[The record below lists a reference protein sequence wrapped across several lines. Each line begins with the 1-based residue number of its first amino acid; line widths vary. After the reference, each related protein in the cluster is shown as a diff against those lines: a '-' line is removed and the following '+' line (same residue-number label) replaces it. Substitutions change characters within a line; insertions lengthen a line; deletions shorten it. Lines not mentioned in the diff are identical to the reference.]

1 MDFRQIIRRA
11 FDSVSSA
18 LQFIDL
24 SNETLYE
31 DETKS
36 VSVSTTLLRIND
48 FCAYDTKVKRLTIQI
63 TAGGPV
69 IFNCATEATAGAT
82 EGSKEAVTGDILTI
96 EGERD
101 LERLTMILATSGS
114 TATAKASAFRRG

>member
-1 MDFRQIIRRA
+1 MDFRQIIRKA

-18 LQFIDL
+18 LRFIDL
-24 SNETLYE
+24 TNETLYE

-48 FCAYDTKVKRLTIQI
+48 FCAYDEKVKRLTIQI

-101 LERLTMILATSGS
+101 LERFTMILATSGS
-114 TATAKASAFRRG
+114 TATAKASAFRRE